1 MEKTSVM
8 ISVDISQEPKIAFN
22 SSQIKKCIH
31 EISEMHKGLQYTE
44 GQYADLKKDLA
55 KLRKI
60 EKDLTSQTSYVKK
73 KYMEPFDNFKKE
85 MDEIRSELGNTIKD
99 LSAQGDEFEKQR
111 KEKKLAEIKS
121 LYQELC
127 TNAQVEIPFS
137 KVFQDKWLNV
147 STTKASIKK
156 SVKSFLCAYQ
166 QDIESIENSCKYYEQ
181 AKKVYLETFDLNAAL
196 KENNELLRQEQVI
209 EEKKKEE
216 EAVKKLAEQSFFED
230 SERSRK
236 NDLPSQASGME
247 MVPDFMVPRQ
257 KQMVPDFMVP
267 RQKQMLETSS
277 NNSNRASGM
286 EMVPGFGVSR
296 QKQKSKASLN
306 NSNKV
311 KVVFELEMDVTKVPE
326 FLGFLEKEKI
336 SFRKIN

>member
-8 ISVDISQEPKIAFN
+8 ISANISQEPKITFN

-166 QDIESIENSCKYYEQ
+166 QDMESIENSCKYYEQ

-236 NDLPSQASGME
+236 NDLPSQASEME
-247 MVPDFMVPRQ
+247 
-257 KQMVPDFMVP
+257 MVPDFMVP

-306 NSNKV
+306 NSNKE